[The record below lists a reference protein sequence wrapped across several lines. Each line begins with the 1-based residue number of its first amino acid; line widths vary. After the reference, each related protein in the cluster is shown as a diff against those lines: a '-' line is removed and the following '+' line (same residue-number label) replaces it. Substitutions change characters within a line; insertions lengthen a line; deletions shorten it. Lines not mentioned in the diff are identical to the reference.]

1 MDRRLLNKHIAS
13 MLAVILVLTNS
24 NVTLP
29 AEEVSSETE
38 SIFVETNQE
47 TVLDTSQQIQIEET
61 QENIGEEAP
70 AEEQPAEV
78 PETMAANQT
87 VESPEA
93 PAEEQPTTGKE
104 NAGEEQTEKQTE
116 TSTSEKEQSE

>member
-61 QENIGEEAP
+61 QENIGEE
-70 AEEQPAEV
+70 V
-78 PETMAANQT
+78 
-87 VESPEA
+87 
-93 PAEEQPTTGKE
+93 PAEEQPTEAPETTAA
-104 NAGEEQTEKQTE
+104 NQTV
-116 TSTSEKEQSE
+116 